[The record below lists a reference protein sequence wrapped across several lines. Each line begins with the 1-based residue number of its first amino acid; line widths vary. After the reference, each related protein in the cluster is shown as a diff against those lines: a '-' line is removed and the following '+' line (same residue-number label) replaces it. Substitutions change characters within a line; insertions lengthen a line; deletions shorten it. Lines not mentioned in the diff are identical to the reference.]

1 MNRVIKFRA
10 WDSKHQSMLD
20 CGNPYNGTYT
30 INDDGVHY
38 GDLITFGISNDK
50 NLTLMQYTGL
60 KDKNGVEIYEGD
72 IVKADGETEDY
83 IGEVKISNYC
93 IGCLL
98 VNSNFSAYLNA
109 WEPKFL
115 EVIGNIHENPETL
128 GASNE

>member
-10 WDSKHQSMLD
+10 W
-20 CGNPYNGTYT
+20 NGEKVVDESYFCISQGTAWRYT
-30 INDDGVHY
+30 EFDEDQV
-38 GDLITFGISNDK
+38 TK
-50 NLTLMQYTGL
+50 WPLMQYTGL

-83 IGEVKISNYC
+83 IGEVKISNCC